1 MEYVVKQSDKEMNS
15 GCEIGNCN
23 SPAEATGNICSV
35 YEIKQINLSKTR
47 A

>member
-1 MEYVVKQSDKEMNS
+1 MNS

-23 SPAEATGNICSV
+23 STDEATGNICSI
-35 YEIKQINLSKTR
+35 YKIKQINLSKTR